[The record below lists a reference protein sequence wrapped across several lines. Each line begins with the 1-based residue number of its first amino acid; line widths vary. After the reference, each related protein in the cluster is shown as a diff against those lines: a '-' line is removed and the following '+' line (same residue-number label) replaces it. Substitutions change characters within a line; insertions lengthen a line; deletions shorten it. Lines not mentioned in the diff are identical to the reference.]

1 MYPSVR
7 EQLPGSGEETGRG
20 LRGVGRTVVLL
31 GFTSMFTDVSSEMV
45 NAVLPIYLTM
55 LIGLTPVQFGIV
67 DGLYQGVTS
76 FVQLAGGY
84 VADRWRRYKEVAE
97 AGYGIS
103 AICKLGLLLAGSAYG
118 WITAVVA
125 IDRTGKGIRT
135 APRDALISFSTPGPA
150 LGRAFGVHRAMDTVG
165 AMAGPLI
172 AFAILATM
180 PRRFDTVFVVSFCF
194 AVVGLAVLVLFVRNP
209 GIVEAPIG
217 PTRVSPLAALRELRG
232 GRVPA
237 VAAAGMLLSVATVSD
252 GFVYLAL
259 QRRVEMNAS
268 VFPLLFVGTAL
279 VYLLL
284 AAPVGRLADRVGR
297 AKVYLAGYGLLLGVS
312 ALLLLPSPGAAGLV
326 ACLLLLGCYYAATD
340 GVLAALAST
349 FLPERLRT
357 TGLALVATG
366 VALAKLVASVGFG
379 ALWTW
384 FGPRAAVAVFMGLL
398 AVSLPIGALLLRRPR
413 AEVVA

>member
-7 EQLPGSGEETGRG
+7 EQLPGSGEDTRRG

-135 APRDALISFSTPGPA
+135 APRDALISFSTPAPA

-209 GIVEAPIG
+209 GIVEAPVG
-217 PTRVSPLAALRELRG
+217 PERVSPLAALKELRG

-297 AKVYLAGYGLLLGVS
+297 AKVYLTGYGLLLGVS
-312 ALLLLPSPGAAGLV
+312 ALLLLPSPGPAGLV
-326 ACLLLLGCYYAATD
+326 ACLVLLGGYYAATD
-340 GVLAALAST
+340 GVLAALAAT

-384 FGPRAAVAVFMGLL
+384 FGPEAAVAVFMGLL
-398 AVSLPIGALLLRRPR
+398 AVSLPIGAVLLRRPR
-413 AEVVA
+413 AEVPA